1 MDNHMVTV
9 GKKISNS
16 NIHCPDGQR
25 LAVIISKGR
34 SQICDGEVVVIGFT
48 DSDDKRYQ
56 TWMSEESFSEA
67 RVAKILYAAKH
78 SPEFRESL
86 EMKPSAYAESERL
99 VYILG
104 QFDKPG
110 FIELNGNLEQVPV
123 HQELGTVI
131 NFPDGYPTNLE
142 KHARR
147 AGWLSVRKGDGENRL
162 RVYANYGNAHTYN
175 LRLESFL
182 EGVLTNSLKKP
193 AFFYLDLPTAST
205 AVAPFGVKRPGA
217 KVEPEA
223 ISQAVQD
230 ALNLPLFLAN
240 DALEKI
246 KVGRDS
252 WSSMKGPELESQI
265 EPETLEIFQKAFKSE
280 KTRLT
285 AYRWHLRGL
294 PAPYAIA
301 KTKLEMER
309 RQEYAML
316 NR

>member
-1 MDNHMVTV
+1 MENHVVTV

-16 NIHCPDGQR
+16 TIQCPDGQR
-25 LAVIISKGR
+25 LAVIISEGK

-56 TWMSEESFSEA
+56 TWMSKGSFSEA

-86 EMKPSAYAESERL
+86 EMKPKAYPESERL

-104 QFDKPG
+104 EFDKPG

-131 NFPDGYPTNLE
+131 NFPDGYPANLE
-142 KHARR
+142 KHARK
-147 AGWLSVRKGDGENRL
+147 AGWLSVRKGGGENRL
-162 RVYANYGNAHTYN
+162 RVYANYGNAHAYN
-175 LRLESFL
+175 LRFESFL
-182 EGVLTNSLKKP
+182 EGVLTNSLKRP
-193 AFFYLDLPTAST
+193 AFFYLDLPTSST
-205 AVAPFGVKRPGA
+205 VVATFGVKRPVA
-217 KVEPEA
+217 KVEPEV
-223 ISQAVQD
+223 ISQGVQD
-230 ALNLPLFLAN
+230 ALNLPLSLAH
-240 DALEKI
+240 DALKKI
-246 KVGRDS
+246 KAGRDS
-252 WSSMKGPELESQI
+252 WSSMKSPELESQI
-265 EPETLEIFQKAFKSE
+265 EPDTLEVFQNAFKSE

-294 PAPYAIA
+294 PAPYAIV

-309 RQEYAML
+309 GQEYAML